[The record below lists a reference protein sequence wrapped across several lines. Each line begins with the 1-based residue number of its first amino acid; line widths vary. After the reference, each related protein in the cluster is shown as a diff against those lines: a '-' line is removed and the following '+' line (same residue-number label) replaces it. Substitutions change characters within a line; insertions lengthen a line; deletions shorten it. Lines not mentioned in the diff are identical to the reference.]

1 MGNELKLLLRVE
13 WKRLLDSLNPG
24 RSKSR
29 AGSRKTALFSAV
41 VLAAAGLL
49 IAYAVFYFVLI
60 AQQLQKADAMR
71 VLPELVMAICS
82 FMAVFTSIYKVKG
95 TLFGFGDYDF
105 IMSLPVK
112 TVTVAAAKLLM
123 LYFMNLFFCVFL
135 LLPAGAVYAYYESPG
150 AWFYAAF
157 LLLFP
162 FVPLVPVV
170 IAAVIGAAIH
180 FVSAGFKHSNV
191 VNLAVTLALFV
202 GLMFVSFNTGNFF
215 LNAAKIGGSFTAG
228 FARVYPP
235 AGWYAKALF
244 EGNAVFL
251 LLFIGVSLLTYL
263 LFSYAAAS
271 RFKAINTRLAAVA
284 AKSDYRLKEL
294 NVSSAFAALYKK
306 ELKRFFSSTN
316 YVLNSAVGILLFT
329 IASIAILFGGVDKL
343 AVMMQMAG
351 LKEMLVSFGPV
362 AVSVFIALSCTTAC
376 SVSLEGK
383 NLWLVRSLPAPVKL
397 VFLSKIAVNLTLSVT
412 ASVINGTI
420 FIIVLKPGLAGALL
434 FYAVPLAYS
443 VFTALM
449 GLAVNLAYPNFSW
462 TNEITVIKQSAAV
475 MIALVIGLAAVAAP
489 IAAIAALKT
498 VHAVWVEAAAAAL
511 LACIS
516 AVLYRRIMTR
526 GVKTFEAFE

>member
-1 MGNELKLLLRVE
+1 MRNELKLLMRVE

-29 AGSRKTALFSAV
+29 AGSRKTAVFSAIV
-41 VLAAAGLL
+41 MTAAVLLL
-49 IAYAVFYFVLI
+49 AYAVFYFVLI
-60 AQQLQKADAMR
+60 AQQLQKANAMH
-71 VLPELVMAICS
+71 VLPELVMAMCTV
-82 FMAVFTSIYKVKG
+82 MALFTSIYKVKG
-95 TLFGFGDYDF
+95 ILFGFGDYDF
-105 IMSLPVK
+105 IMSLPVR
-112 TVTVAAAKLLM
+112 TVTVAASKLLM
-123 LYFMNLFFCVFL
+123 LYFTNIFFCVFL
-135 LLPAGAVYAYYESPG
+135 LLPAGAVYAYFETPG
-150 AWFYAAF
+150 AWFYIAF
-157 LLLFP
+157 VLLFP

-180 FVSAGFKHSNV
+180 FVSAGFKHSNI
-191 VNLAVTLALFV
+191 VNLVVTLALFV
-202 GLMFVSFNTGNFF
+202 GLMLVSFNTGNFF
-215 LNAAKIGGSFTAG
+215 LNAAKIGGSLTAG
-228 FARVYPP
+228 FAKVYPL

-244 EGNAVFL
+244 ERSAASL
-251 LLFIGVSLLTYL
+251 LLFIGVSALAYL
-263 LFSYAAAS
+263 LFATAAAS
-271 RFKAINTRLAAVA
+271 KFKAINTRLAAVA
-284 AKSDYRLKEL
+284 AKSNYRLKEL
-294 NVSSAFAALYKK
+294 NVSSAFAALYKR

-329 IASIAILFGGVDKL
+329 IASVAILFVGLDKL
-343 AVMMQMAG
+343 ALTMQIAG
-351 LKEMLVSFGPV
+351 LTDMLTSIGPV

-376 SVSLEGK
+376 CISLEGK
-383 NLWLVRSLPAPVKL
+383 NLWLVRSLPAPTKL

-489 IAAIAALKT
+489 IAAVAALKME
-498 VHAVWVEAAAAAL
+498 HAALVEAAAVAAL
-511 LACIS
+511 VCIS
-516 AVLYRRIMTR
+516 AVLYRHIMTR
-526 GVKTFEAFE
+526 GVQTFESFE

>member
-1 MGNELKLLLRVE
+1 MGNELRLLMRVE

-29 AGSRKTALFSAV
+29 AGSRKTALFSIIVMVAAV
-41 VLAAAGLL
+41 FL

-71 VLPELVMAICS
+71 VLPELVMAVCTA
-82 FMAVFTSIYKVKG
+82 MALFTSIYKVKG
-95 TLFGFGDYDF
+95 ILFGFGDYDF
-105 IMSLPVK
+105 IMSLPVR

-123 LYFMNLFFCVFL
+123 LYLMNLFFCVFL
-135 LLPAGAVYAYYESPG
+135 LLPAGAVYAYFESPG
-150 AWFYAAF
+150 AWFYVAF
-157 LLLFP
+157 VLLFP

-180 FVSAGFKHSNV
+180 FVSAGFRHSNV
-191 VNLAVTLALFV
+191 VNLVVTLGLFV

-215 LNAAKIGGSFTAG
+215 LNAARIGGSFTEG
-228 FARVYPP
+228 FIKVYPP

-244 EGNAVFL
+244 EGSAAHL
-251 LLFIGVSLLTYL
+251 ILFIGVSLLVYL
-263 LFSYAAAS
+263 LFAYAAAS

-316 YVLNSAVGILLFT
+316 YVLNSAVGLLLFT
-329 IASIAILFGGVDKL
+329 IASVALLFGGVDKL
-343 AVMMQMAG
+343 AVTMQIPG
-351 LKEMLVSFGPV
+351 LMEMLVAIGPV

-376 SVSLEGK
+376 CISLEGK
-383 NLWLVRSLPAPVKL
+383 NLWLVRSLPAPTKL
-397 VFLSKIAVNLTLSVT
+397 VFLSKIAVNITLSVT
-412 ASVINGTI
+412 ASIINSTI

-434 FYAVPLAYS
+434 FYTVPLAYS

-489 IAAIAALKT
+489 IAAVAALKME
-498 VHAVWVEAAAAAL
+498 HAAWVEAAAVVV
-511 LACIS
+511 LAGVS

-526 GVKTFEAFE
+526 GVETFEAFE